1 MKVTNTKT
9 ETTMYDTNGKKVSI
23 VKKEILEVDTTPHLL
38 NREESKKVT
47 EKVTVYKTDLQ
58 NAQKIKEQLEKV
70 KGCKKGQQIFRS
82 MADLIMVVEKEKPL
96 IEVYESNIGTKE
108 HNITVHVTGHTPGPS
123 VAHLI
128 WEAANGVYKS
138 DTCIKHKSS
147 KKKK

>member
-23 VKKEILEVDTTPHLL
+23 VRKEILEVDTTPHLL
-38 NREESKKVT
+38 NREEGKQVT

-70 KGCKKGQQIFRS
+70 KGAKKGQQIFRS
-82 MADLIMVVEKEKPL
+82 MADLIMVVD
-96 IEVYESNIGTKE
+96 
-108 HNITVHVTGHTPGPS
+108 TPKKVEFRDMVDNGMIAIVRHKSTDPSPS

-138 DTCIKHKSS
+138 DAPIKHKSS